1 MDVSLPNV
9 RMPLIDD
16 QGCMTSPFYR
26 YFQNASQ
33 STGPSTTTL
42 QDEINTIATVL
53 GSPDGSVSDIP
64 PIDLNAFL
72 LKTTLV
78 TGLDSVFVSGSLA
91 NGQVTVSLLNDS
103 PVPPSLSFYGCTQG
117 QRGWQTFSPN
127 FVNASGALDLS
138 KPGNSG
144 AGTLQAVTVDAF
156 GRVTGTRAATITGT
170 AGRVTVAN
178 GDASAGLPTI
188 DLATVAD
195 AGGGALLRFVRDAW
209 GRLSGTSAATTS
221 DLAEGANL
229 YFTAARVL
237 ATILTG
243 LSTATNAAIT
253 AADTVLS
260 ALGKLQTQITG
271 NAAIPAGYIDG
282 LKMVW
287 NSATSISVT
296 SGNTYIQASSAVIS
310 FPSTLTLSSLI
321 LTASTWY
328 HLYGYLNAGVP
339 AIELVTTA
347 PASPYSGTARAKTGD
362 TSRRYI
368 GSVLTDASGQVK
380 NFAMD
385 GNYIRYL
392 TPSISIGSG
401 LNATTQTNLNCASA
415 VPITASRVDLRA
427 INGDTN
433 AAINLVLG
441 GGGVGSLIA
450 VLASSSAY
458 FMMPLDSSQNINYN
472 YSSTPTGSAVV
483 VGVGYTY
490 ER

>member
-1 MDVSLPNV
+1 MDASLPNV
-9 RMPLIDD
+9 RMPLIDA

-127 FVNASGALDLS
+127 FVNASGELDLS
-138 KPGNSG
+138 QPGNSN
-144 AGTLQAVTVDAF
+144 AGTLQAVTVDAY
-156 GRVTGTRAATITGT
+156 GRITGTRAATITGT

-221 DLAEGANL
+221 DLAEGTNL

-243 LSTATNAAIT
+243 LSTTTNAAIT
-253 AADTVLS
+253 AADTMLS
-260 ALGKLQTQITG
+260 ALGKLQAQITG

-287 NSATSISVT
+287 NSATSLSVT
-296 SGNTYIQASSAVIS
+296 SGAAYIPSLGYVLPSPSA
-310 FPSTLTLSSLI
+310 LTLSGLT

-328 HLYGYLNAGVP
+328 HIYLYLNSGTP
-339 AIELVTTA
+339 AIECVTTA
-347 PASPYSGTARAKTGD
+347 PAAPYNGTARTKTGD

-368 GSVLTDASGQVK
+368 GSVLTDASGNIV
-380 NFAMD
+380 NFKHYRD
-385 GNYIRYL
+385 VIRYL
-392 TPSISIGSG
+392 SGSFIVVGSG
-401 LNATTQTNLNCASA
+401 TATSPTTVSCSSF
-415 VPITASRVDLRA
+415 VPPTGVSFYFRA
-427 INGDTN
+427 IADSSASLALETSSAPGVVLLQVSAGTN
-433 AAINLVLG
+433 AYVE
-441 GGGVGSLIA
+441 
-450 VLASSSAY
+450 
-458 FMMPLDSSQNINYN
+458 FPLDASQAFQYFNQ
-472 YSSTPTGSAVV
+472 STP
-483 VGVGYTY
+483 VGGATVAGFSYAF

>member
-1 MDVSLPNV
+1 
-9 RMPLIDD
+9 
-16 QGCMTSPFYR
+16 MTSPFYR

-33 STGPSTTTL
+33 SIGPSTTTL
-42 QDEINTIATVL
+42 QDEINTIATIL

-91 NGQVTVSLLNDS
+91 NGQVTVSLLNDN

-127 FVNASGALDLS
+127 FVNASGELDLS
-138 KPGNSG
+138 QPGNSN
-144 AGTLQAVTVDAF
+144 AGTLQAVTVDAY
-156 GRVTGTRAATITGT
+156 GRITGTRAATITGT

-178 GDASAGLPTI
+178 GDASAGLPTL

-209 GRLSGTSAATTS
+209 GRISGTSAATTT
-221 DLAEGANL
+221 DLTEGSNL

-237 ATILTG
+237 ASVLTG
-243 LSTATNAAIT
+243 LSTATNAVIT
-253 AADTVLS
+253 ATDTVLS
-260 ALGKLQTQITG
+260 ALGKLQAQITG

-296 SGNTYIQASSAVIS
+296 SGTCYIQASSAVIS
-310 FPSTLTLSSLI
+310 FPSLLTLSGLSLS
-321 LTASTWY
+321 ASTWY
-328 HLYGYLNAGVP
+328 HLYGYLNSGTP

-347 PASPYSGTARAKTGD
+347 PAAAYSGTARSKTGD
-362 TSRRYI
+362 TSRRYL
-368 GSVLTDASGQVK
+368 GSILTDSSGNIYNFIHSNGSITYLQATTAALPFRVLSGGSATSSTSVSLSGIVPVTAAISLVK
-380 NFAMD
+380 VSNTAVT
-385 GNYIRYL
+385 GNIIIQ
-392 TPSISIGSG
+392 SITGFTTGVGTVPATTSG
-401 LNATTQTNLNCASA
+401 LIYVVNFSIPSPSQAIAYMNGAAGGNTTFD
-415 VPITASRVDLRA
+415 V
-427 INGDTN
+427 
-433 AAINLVLG
+433 
-441 GGGVGSLIA
+441 
-450 VLASSSAY
+450 
-458 FMMPLDSSQNINYN
+458 M
-472 YSSTPTGSAVV
+472 
-483 VGVGYTY
+483 GYIY